1 METPTQSV
9 ISKMN
14 AVLGEG
20 TVQTYEDEL
29 EQGLEIL
36 QYIDK
41 YFTALKLKYKNNSTI
56 KHYALTL
63 TTKSRTKQQLID
75 VIEKLYKRKCIPLI
89 EYSVEYTKNDIPHIH
104 AYLKSTT
111 YLKNV
116 HMYNLNN
123 KESVKLDLLR
133 TKADVD
139 RWLDYISKESDTF
152 RLGPP

>member
-56 KHYALTL
+56 KNYALTL
-63 TTKSRTKQQLID
+63 TTNTRTEAELIE
-75 VIEKLYKRKCIPLI
+75 VIEKLFRRKCIPTI
-89 EYSVEYTKNDIPHIH
+89 EYSIEYTQNNKPHIH
-104 AYLKSTT
+104 AFLKSTT
-111 YLKNV
+111 YLKQV
-116 HMYNLNN
+116 HMYNLNH

-139 RWLDYISKESDTF
+139 RWLDYISKESETI
-152 RLGPP
+152 RLG